1 MTPEVRV
8 INIRVLQ
15 GDDAAAFRRSLSKRG
30 RVAPETA
37 GIESKV
43 GTIIEMI
50 RKDGDNALKELSS
63 LYGDPEWT
71 SAKLS
76 AEVIASLIALVSPEN
91 KQVIETAASRIRAF
105 AEAIAG
111 SMAPVRLD
119 YGEFEV
125 GIDYRPVKRI
135 ACYVPAGRYPLPST
149 ALMTAITARVAGV
162 EEICIICPDL
172 KPEIVFAGSLAGV
185 GEFYQAGGAQAVAAA
200 ALGTDSIKP
209 VDMIVGPGNA
219 FVTEAK
225 RQLQGVV
232 GIDMLAGP
240 SEICAIA
247 DDGVDP
253 DWAAL
258 DLLSQA
264 EHAPDALAYLLTPS
278 ASLAAAVSEA
288 LSRKVRELGL
298 PDYIEES
305 LEKSAIV
312 VLDSLE
318 QCCRVAS
325 EVAPEHLLLLVESPD
340 DLLPELDNY
349 GALFKGYGSTVAF
362 GDYMAGPNHTLPT
375 GQTARFQGCLS
386 PLTFLRPQSLVSV
399 SRSAPRLAGETAAF
413 ASIEGLVAH
422 KEAAAARLNEVLI
435 IYPE

>member
-1 MTPEVRV
+1 MTFIKVVR
-8 INIRVLQ
+8 
-15 GDDAAAFRRSLSKRG
+15 GDDARSFVRSLSERG
-30 RVAPETA
+30 KAAPDAAGVA
-37 GIESKV
+37 SKV
-43 GTIIEMI
+43 GAIIEMV
-50 RKDGDNALKELSS
+50 RRDGDEALRELAS
-63 LYGDPEWT
+63 LYGDPDRR
-71 SAKLS
+71 SSKLGS
-76 AEVIASLIALVSPEN
+76 GEIESSMALVSPEN
-91 KQVIETAASRIRAF
+91 KQVIETAAFRIRAF

-111 SMAPVRLD
+111 SIAPVRLD
-119 YGEFEV
+119 YGDFEV
-125 GIDYRPVKRI
+125 GINYRPVKRA
-135 ACYVPAGRYPLPST
+135 ACYVPAGRHPLPST

-162 EEICIICPDL
+162 EEVCIFCPDIR
-172 KPEIVFAGSLAGV
+172 PEIVFAGSLAGV
-185 GEFYQAGGAQAVAAA
+185 NEFYQIGGAQAVAAA
-200 ALGTDSIKP
+200 AFGTATVEP

-253 DWAAL
+253 EWAAL

-278 ASLAAAVSEA
+278 AALAGAVADA
-288 LSRKVRELGL
+288 LSRRIRQRGL

-305 LEKSAIV
+305 IEKSAIV

-318 QCCRVAS
+318 QCCRAAG
-325 EVAPEHLLLLVESPD
+325 EIAPEHLLLLVENPD
-340 DLLPELDNY
+340 ELLPYLDNY

-386 PLTFLRPQSLVSV
+386 PLTFLRPQSFISV
-399 SRSAPRLAGETAAF
+399 PTGAPGLARETAAF

-422 KEAAAARLNEVLI
+422 GEAALARSLI
-435 IYPE
+435 L

>member
-1 MTPEVRV
+1 MTPSPGPAGKTVS
-8 INIRVLQ
+8 IRVLQ
-15 GDDAAAFRRSLSKRG
+15 GEDADAFRRSLTERG
-30 RVAPETA
+30 TVAPEAA
-37 GIESKV
+37 GIESSV
-43 GTIIEMI
+43 RAIIELV
-50 RKDGDNALKELSS
+50 RKDGDSALKELAS

-71 SAKLS
+71 SARLS
-76 AEVIASLIALVSPEN
+76 SQEIDTAIGRVGPEA
-91 KQVIETAASRIRAF
+91 KAIIETAASRIRAF
-105 AEAIAG
+105 AEAITE
-111 SMAPVRLD
+111 SIAPVRLEYAD
-119 YGEFEV
+119 FQV
-125 GIDYRPVKRI
+125 GIDYRPVRRV

-149 ALMTAITARVAGV
+149 ALMTAITAQVAGV
-162 EEICIICPDL
+162 EEICIFCPAL
-172 KPEIVFAGSLAGV
+172 EPEIVFAGSLAGV
-185 GEFYQAGGAQAVAAA
+185 TEFYQTGGAQAVAAA
-200 ALGTDSIKP
+200 ALGTGTVRP

-219 FVTEAK
+219 YVTEAK

-278 ASLAAAVSEA
+278 ASLASSVAAA
-288 LSRKVRELGL
+288 LSEKVGSLAM
-298 PDYIEES
+298 PDFIEDS
-305 LEKSAIV
+305 IGRSAIV

-318 QCCRVAS
+318 RCCELANLI
-325 EVAPEHLLLLVESPD
+325 APEHLLLLVEKPD
-340 DLLPELDNY
+340 DLAPDLDNY

-386 PLTFLRPQSLVSV
+386 PLTFLRPQSFVSV
-399 SRSAPRLAGETAAF
+399 PANAPGLAGETAAF
-413 ASIEGLVAH
+413 AAIEGLVAH
-422 KEAAAARLNEVLI
+422 REASAARQSKRL
-435 IYPE
+435 